1 MTNAARG
8 GVGCRSRKGTRG
20 EKGDV
25 ETRSRVRCRGAR
37 RCRRR
42 LATQGIEAVGGTPE
56 SLQAE
61 LAEELVKW
69 GRVIREANVKI
80 E

>member
-1 MTNAARG
+1 
-8 GVGCRSRKGTRG
+8 
-20 EKGDV
+20 
-25 ETRSRVRCRGAR
+25 
-37 RCRRR
+37 
-42 LATQGIEAVGGTPE
+42 VGGTPE